1 MANDPSISKILVNS
15 NIETVRFDYEVALN
29 KFTSR
34 TESFV
39 TKEFAPPGNQESF
52 LYLNLFPQNNDFS
65 VLLYSKSSK
74 TLKGKTTSWLLTKNG
89 DIWKNQ
95 EIEFSLNKDQS
106 VQIYTESR
114 STIIE
119 ENNGLL
125 IENILTFYCEFT
137 LELESISEKT
147 TIARPIRKL
156 DEKVL
161 IIEDLERLFK
171 SGDFSDF
178 KFTIG
183 KRKFPVHKA
192 ILHSRSP
199 YFKAI
204 FSQGFEENT
213 TNSVPIKEIEA
224 DLFAE
229 LLEYMYTSKIPE
241 FTNEAKTIE
250 VLVFADKYQ
259 LDSLKTICENELSEK
274 MTTESMFNLLMV
286 ADTYNASILKKKTIE
301 FISSKATSKD
311 ILQAL
316 FENKVFGSKQS
327 KTMMNVMR
335 DLLKEVK

>member
-1 MANDPSISKILVNS
+1 M
-15 NIETVRFDYEVALN
+15 
-29 KFTSR
+29 
-34 TESFV
+34 
-39 TKEFAPPGNQESF
+39 
-52 LYLNLFPQNNDFS
+52 
-65 VLLYSKSSK
+65 
-74 TLKGKTTSWLLTKNG
+74 
-89 DIWKNQ
+89 
-95 EIEFSLNKDQS
+95 
-106 VQIYTESR
+106 
-114 STIIE
+114 
-119 ENNGLL
+119 
-125 IENILTFYCEFT
+125 
-137 LELESISEKT
+137 ESISEKT

-199 YFKAI
+199 YFKAL

-327 KTMMNVMR
+327 KTMMNVVSE
-335 DLLKEVK
+335 LLNETK